1 MRHKLI
7 NIWRSRIGAAL
18 LAALAAFLTA
28 QILSSSHAAK
38 YGEGPHDHNG
48 KACVLSLVSHGGDK
62 AITTT
67 AFVLSVIVATWRA
80 GSLSTQSE
88 AAAIAVR
95 SARPRGPPN
104 H

>member
-1 MRHKLI
+1 MRLKPI
-7 NIWRSRIGAAL
+7 KIWRSRVGVAL

-48 KACVLSLVSHGGDK
+48 KACVISLVSHGGDK
-62 AITTT
+62 VITTT
-67 AFVLSVIVATWRA
+67 AFVLSVIVAIWRA
-80 GSLSTQSE
+80 GSFFTQSE
-88 AAAIAVR
+88 AAAIAIR